1 MLKYDIRKKGNK
13 RCKGNENI
21 IRKNYTKMNKEELS
35 FLKIQLMEIDLKK
48 INITDHATEKNLLS
62 KNDIKK
68 ILKNKNFKII
78 DYNYNLKTKEERIL
92 VRSREEYLIK
102 NHKGEKEQVYIK
114 VVISITNN
122 MIITQWAND
131 IEGEKEKNNN
141 CITNYI
147 DNFDIINKKIKF
159 K

>member
-62 KNDIKK
+62 KNEIKK
-68 ILKNKNFKII
+68 ILKNKSYKII

>member
-13 RCKGNENI
+13 RCKGNKNI

-68 ILKNKNFKII
+68 ILKNKSYKII

>member
-13 RCKGNENI
+13 RCKGNKNI

-35 FLKIQLMEIDLKK
+35 FLKSQLMEIDLKK
-48 INITDHATEKNLLS
+48 INITDHAVEKNLLS

-68 ILKNKNFKII
+68 ILKNKSYKII

-102 NHKGEKEQVYIK
+102 NHKGEKEQVYVK

>member
-1 MLKYDIRKKGNK
+1 MLRYNIKKNGDKHCRGNK
-13 RCKGNENI
+13 DI
-21 IRKNYTKMNKEELS
+21 IRKNYTKMNKEELL
-35 FLKIQLMEIDLKK
+35 FLKTQLMAIDLKK
-48 INITDHATEKNLLS
+48 IDITDHATEKKLLS
-62 KNDIKK
+62 KNEVRK

-92 VRSREEYLIK
+92 IRSREEYLIK
-102 NHKGEKEQVYIK
+102 NHKGEKEKTYIK
-114 VVISITNN
+114 IVISITKNL
-122 MIITQWAND
+122 IITQWANKT
-131 IEGEKEKNNN
+131 EGEKEKNNN

>member
-1 MLKYDIRKKGNK
+1 MLRYDIRNKGNK
-13 RCKGNENI
+13 RCKGNINI
-21 IRKNYTKMNKEELS
+21 IRKNYIKMSKEELT
-35 FLKIQLMEIDLKK
+35 FLKTQLLALDIKK
-48 INITDHATEKNLLS
+48 IIITDHATEKNLLS
-62 KNDIKK
+62 KNEIRK

-92 VRSREEYLIK
+92 IRSREGYSIK
-102 NHKGEKEQVYIK
+102 NHKGEKEKAYIK
-114 VVISITNN
+114 IVISITEN

-131 IEGEKEKNNN
+131 IKGEKEKNNN

>member
-1 MLKYDIRKKGNK
+1 MLRYDIRKKGNK
-13 RCKGNENI
+13 HCKGNKNI

-35 FLKIQLMEIDLKK
+35 FLKTQLVGLDIKK
-48 INITDHATEKNLLS
+48 IDITDHALEKNLLF
-62 KNDIKK
+62 KNEVKK
-68 ILKNKNFKII
+68 ILKNKDYKII

-92 VRSREEYLIK
+92 IRSREEYLIK
-102 NHKGEKEQVYIK
+102 NHKGEKEKAYIK
-114 VVISITNN
+114 IVISVTKN
-122 MIITQWAND
+122 MIITQWANST
-131 IEGEKEKNNN
+131 EGEKQKNNN

>member
-13 RCKGNENI
+13 RCKGNKNI

-35 FLKIQLMEIDLKK
+35 FLKSQLMEIDLKK
-48 INITDHATEKNLLS
+48 INITDHAVEKNLLS

>member
-13 RCKGNENI
+13 RCKGNKNI

-102 NHKGEKEQVYIK
+102 YHKGEKEQGYIK

-122 MIITQWAND
+122 MIIGKKGINAVKV
-131 IEGEKEKNNN
+131 IRILLEK
-141 CITNYI
+141 
-147 DNFDIINKKIKF
+147 IIQK
-159 K
+159 

>member
-48 INITDHATEKNLLS
+48 INITNHATEKNLLS

-68 ILKNKNFKII
+68 ILKNKSYKII

-114 VVISITNN
+114 VVISVTNN

>member
-1 MLKYDIRKKGNK
+1 MLRYDIRKKGNK

-21 IRKNYTKMNKEELS
+21 IRKNYTKMNKEELT
-35 FLKIQLMEIDLKK
+35 FLKSQLVALDLKK
-48 INITDHATEKNLLS
+48 INIIEHAVNKNLLS
-62 KNDIKK
+62 KNEIKK
-68 ILKNKNFKII
+68 ILKNKSYKII

-92 VRSREEYLIK
+92 IRSREEYLIK
-102 NHKGEKEQVYIK
+102 NHKGEKEKVYIK
-114 VVISITNN
+114 IVISITENK
-122 MIITQWAND
+122 IITQWANNT
-131 IEGEKEKNNN
+131 EGEKEKNNN

>member
-13 RCKGNENI
+13 RCKGNKNI

-48 INITDHATEKNLLS
+48 INITNHATEKNLLS

-68 ILKNKNFKII
+68 ILKNKSYKII

-114 VVISITNN
+114 VVISVTNN

>member
-21 IRKNYTKMNKEELS
+21 IRKNYIKMNKEELS

-68 ILKNKNFKII
+68 ILKNKSYKII

>member
-1 MLKYDIRKKGNK
+1 MLRYDIRKKGDK

-21 IRKNYTKMNKEELS
+21 IRKNYIKMNKEELS
-35 FLKIQLMEIDLKK
+35 FLKSQLVALDIKK
-48 INITDHATEKNLLS
+48 IDITEHAVNKNLLS
-62 KNDIKK
+62 KNEIKK
-68 ILKNKNFKII
+68 ILKNKSYKII

-92 VRSREEYLIK
+92 IRSRKEYLIK
-102 NHKGEKEQVYIK
+102 NHKEEEEKVYIK
-114 VVISITNN
+114 IVISITKNT
-122 MIITQWAND
+122 IVTQWAND
-131 IEGEKEKNNN
+131 IGKEKEKNNN

>member
-13 RCKGNENI
+13 RCKGNKNI

-35 FLKIQLMEIDLKK
+35 FLKSQLMEIDLKK
-48 INITDHATEKNLLS
+48 INITDHAVEKNLLS
-62 KNDIKK
+62 KNEIKK

>member
-1 MLKYDIRKKGNK
+1 MALD
-13 RCKGNENI
+13 
-21 IRKNYTKMNKEELS
+21 S
-35 FLKIQLMEIDLKK
+35 KK
-48 INITDHATEKNLLS
+48 IDITDHATEKNLLS
-62 KNDIKK
+62 KNEIKK
-68 ILKNKNFKII
+68 ILKDKSFKII
-78 DYNYNLKTKEERIL
+78 DYNYNLKTKEERVL

-102 NHKGEKEQVYIK
+102 NHKEEKEQVYIK

>member
-1 MLKYDIRKKGNK
+1 MLRYDVRKKGNK

-35 FLKIQLMEIDLKK
+35 FLKSQLVALDLKK
-48 INITDHATEKNLLS
+48 INIIEHAVNKNLLS
-62 KNDIKK
+62 KNEIKK
-68 ILKNKNFKII
+68 ILKNKSYKII

-92 VRSREEYLIK
+92 VRSREKYLIK
-102 NHKGEKEQVYIK
+102 NHKGEKELVYIK

-122 MIITQWAND
+122 IIITQWANN

>member
-13 RCKGNENI
+13 RCKGNKNI

-92 VRSREEYLIK
+92 IRSREEYLIK

-114 VVISITNN
+114 VVISVTDNT
-122 MIITQWAND
+122 IITQWAND
-131 IEGEKEKNNN
+131 VKGEKEKNNN

-147 DNFDIINKKIKF
+147 DNFDIINKKIKL

>member
-21 IRKNYTKMNKEELS
+21 IRKNYIKMNKEELT
-35 FLKIQLMEIDLKK
+35 FLKTQLVEIDLKK

-68 ILKNKNFKII
+68 ILKNKSYKII

>member
-13 RCKGNENI
+13 RCKGNKNI

-35 FLKIQLMEIDLKK
+35 FLKSQLMEIDLKK

>member
-13 RCKGNENI
+13 HCKGNKNI

-35 FLKIQLMEIDLKK
+35 FLKSQLMEIDLKK

>member
-1 MLKYDIRKKGNK
+1 MLTYDIRKKGNK

-35 FLKIQLMEIDLKK
+35 FLKTQLVALDIKK

-62 KNDIKK
+62 KNEIRK
-68 ILKNKNFKII
+68 ILKNKSFKII

-92 VRSREEYLIK
+92 IRSREEYLIK
-102 NHKGEKEQVYIK
+102 NHKGEKEKVYIK
-114 VVISITNN
+114 IVISITENK
-122 MIITQWAND
+122 IITQWANNT
-131 IEGEKEKNNN
+131 EGEKEKNNN

>member
-1 MLKYDIRKKGNK
+1 MLRYDIRKKGNK

-21 IRKNYTKMNKEELS
+21 IRKNYIKMNKEELS
-35 FLKIQLMEIDLKK
+35 FLKSQLVALDIKK
-48 INITDHATEKNLLS
+48 IDITNHATEKNLLS
-62 KNDIKK
+62 KNEIKK
-68 ILKNKNFKII
+68 ILKNKSFKII

-92 VRSREEYLIK
+92 IRSREEYLIK
-102 NHKGEKEQVYIK
+102 NHKGEKEKVYIK
-114 VVISITNN
+114 VVISITENK
-122 MIITQWAND
+122 IITQWAND

>member
-1 MLKYDIRKKGNK
+1 MLTYDIRKKGNK

-35 FLKIQLMEIDLKK
+35 FLKIQLMALDSKK
-48 INITDHATEKNLLS
+48 MDITEHATEKNLLS
-62 KNDIKK
+62 KNEIRK

-78 DYNYNLKTKEERIL
+78 DYNYNLKTREERIL
-92 VRSREEYLIK
+92 IRSREEYLIK

-114 VVISITNN
+114 VVISVTNN
-122 MIITQWAND
+122 TIITQWAND
-131 IEGEKEKNNN
+131 IKGEKEKNNN

>member
-21 IRKNYTKMNKEELS
+21 IRKNYIKMNKEELT
-35 FLKIQLMEIDLKK
+35 FLKSQLVALDIKK
-48 INITDHATEKNLLS
+48 MIMTDHATEKNLLS
-62 KNDIKK
+62 KNEIKK

-102 NHKGEKEQVYIK
+102 NHKGENEEVYIK
-114 VVISITNN
+114 VVISVTDNT
-122 MIITQWAND
+122 IITQWAND
-131 IEGEKEKNNN
+131 VKGEKEKNNN

-147 DNFDIINKKIKF
+147 DNFDIINKKIKL

>member
-13 RCKGNENI
+13 RCKGNKNI

-35 FLKIQLMEIDLKK
+35 FLKSQLMEIDLKK
-48 INITDHATEKNLLS
+48 INITDHAVEKNLLS
-62 KNDIKK
+62 KNEIKK
-68 ILKNKNFKII
+68 ILKNKSFKII

-141 CITNYI
+141 CLVL
-147 DNFDIINKKIKF
+147 II
-159 K
+159 

>member
-21 IRKNYTKMNKEELS
+21 IRKNYIKMNKEELT
-35 FLKIQLMEIDLKK
+35 FLKSQLVALDIKRID
-48 INITDHATEKNLLS
+48 ITNHATEKNLLS

-78 DYNYNLKTKEERIL
+78 DYNYNLKTREERIL
-92 VRSREEYLIK
+92 IRSREEYLIK

>member
-21 IRKNYTKMNKEELS
+21 IRKNYIKMNKEELS
-35 FLKIQLMEIDLKK
+35 FLKSQLVALDIKK
-48 INITDHATEKNLLS
+48 INITDHATKKNLLS
-62 KNDIKK
+62 KNEIKK
-68 ILKNKNFKII
+68 ILKNKSFKII

-92 VRSREEYLIK
+92 IRSREEYLIK
-102 NHKGEKEQVYIK
+102 NHKGEKEKVYIK
-114 VVISITNN
+114 IVISITENK
-122 MIITQWAND
+122 IITQWANN

>member
-1 MLKYDIRKKGNK
+1 MLNYDIRKKGNK
-13 RCKGNENI
+13 LCKGNENI
-21 IRKNYTKMNKEELS
+21 IRKNYIKMNKEELT
-35 FLKIQLMEIDLKK
+35 FLKSQLVALDIKRID
-48 INITDHATEKNLLS
+48 ITNHATEKNLLS

-78 DYNYNLKTKEERIL
+78 DYNYNLKTREERIL
-92 VRSREEYLIK
+92 IWSRKEYLIK
-102 NHKGEKEQVYIK
+102 NHKEEEEKAYIK
-114 VVISITNN
+114 IVISITNN
-122 MIITQWAND
+122 IIITQWANN

>member
-1 MLKYDIRKKGNK
+1 MLKYDVRKKGNK
-13 RCKGNENI
+13 NCKGNKNI

-35 FLKIQLMEIDLKK
+35 FLKNHLMALDSKK
-48 INITDHATEKNLLS
+48 IDITDHATEKNLLS
-62 KNDIKK
+62 KNEIKK
-68 ILKNKNFKII
+68 ILKDKSFKII
-78 DYNYNLKTKEERIL
+78 DYNYNLKTKEERVL

-102 NHKGEKEQVYIK
+102 NHKGEKEKVYIK
-114 VVISITNN
+114 VVISVTDN

-131 IEGEKEKNNN
+131 VEGEKEKNNN

-147 DNFDIINKKIKF
+147 DNFDIINKKIKL

>member
-48 INITDHATEKNLLS
+48 INITDHAVEKNLLS
-62 KNDIKK
+62 KNEIKK
-68 ILKNKNFKII
+68 ILKNKSFKII
-78 DYNYNLKTKEERIL
+78 DYNYNLKTKEERTLI
-92 VRSREEYLIK
+92 RSREEYLIK

>member
-13 RCKGNENI
+13 RCKGNKNI

-114 VVISITNN
+114 VVISVTNN

>member
-13 RCKGNENI
+13 RCKGNKNI

-48 INITDHATEKNLLS
+48 INITNHATEKNLLS

-68 ILKNKNFKII
+68 ILKNKSYKII

-102 NHKGEKEQVYIK
+102 NHKGEKEQVYVK

>member
-13 RCKGNENI
+13 RCKGNKII

-48 INITDHATEKNLLS
+48 INITNHATEKNLLS

-92 VRSREEYLIK
+92 IRSREEYLIK
-102 NHKGEKEQVYIK
+102 NHKEEKEQVYIK

-131 IEGEKEKNNN
+131 IEGEKKKNNN